1 MEKKKKAQHSAGFKP
16 TTSRVVLR
24 RRALYRCATTA
35 AILIMIKLCVL
46 ETLKVHS
53 METNSLKWT
62 KLEEL

>member
-24 RRALYRCATTA
+24 RRVLYRCATTA
-35 AILIMIKLCVL
+35 VILIMTKLCVL

-53 METNSLKWT
+53 METYSLKWT